1 MFQYI
6 YNSNP
11 WRKKQW
17 NEVEVSHNRCPQ
29 QKQDQFQEMEKKKVI
44 IQENYL
50 KMQAI
55 LKRNA
60 YWKTWPR
67 MATLEDIF

>member
-1 MFQYI
+1 MSSTKTKSI
-6 YNSNP
+6 PRN
-11 WRKKQW
+11 
-17 NEVEVSHNRCPQ
+17 
-29 QKQDQFQEMEKKKVI
+29 EKKKKKPKVI

-50 KMQAI
+50 KIQAI

>member
-1 MFQYI
+1 MSSTKTRSI
-6 YNSNP
+6 PRNG
-11 WRKKQW
+11 
-17 NEVEVSHNRCPQ
+17 
-29 QKQDQFQEMEKKKVI
+29 KKKVI